1 MLGFMPM
8 NEKAAIIKNS
18 DIDEWG
24 LTTSKGERIEFNC
37 YIRESVTAEK
47 VGTHD
52 GNMTFV
58 KYTLTIEGKADIQLG
73 DFVEVY
79 DTPMKVLK
87 VSYLKD
93 LSRRIVSTSV
103 MV

>member
-8 NEKAAIIKNS
+8 NEKAAIIKN
-18 DIDEWG
+18 DGIDDWG
-24 LTTSKGERIEFNC
+24 LSTSVGERVYFDC

-52 GNMTFV
+52 GNMVFI
-58 KYTLTIEGKADIQLG
+58 KYTLTIEGKADIKLG

-79 DTPMKVLK
+79 ETPMKVLR

-93 LSRRIVSTSV
+93 LARNIVATSI

>member
-1 MLGFMPM
+1 MLGFVPT
-8 NEKAAIIKNS
+8 NEKAALIKNGG
-18 DIDEWG
+18 IDEWG
-24 LTTSKGERIEFNC
+24 LTTSKGEKIEFNC

-47 VGTHD
+47 IGTHD
-52 GNMTFV
+52 GNTAFI
-58 KYTLTIEGKADIQLG
+58 KYTLTIEGKADIRLG

-79 DTPMKVLK
+79 GVPMKVLK

-93 LSRRIVSTSV
+93 LSRRILATSV